1 MTKAELLAQLEE
13 RDAPCTLHIAGED
26 RVYATADDAAQELA
40 AEVDKLLAATTMP
53 QQGNLVEPPDVDTD
67 VIAFV
72 KKVLRPNG
80 PRITNIRF
88 TGEPVDGQGI
98 ARALGENLT
107 WVADEPRQDARGCW
121 WTNVITSADARAYS
135 SRQYLDATSGP
146 RNDEVAA

>member
-1 MTKAELLAQLEE
+1 MATRKTKAQLVEEVEELKAQL
-13 RDAPCTLHIAGED
+13 A
-26 RVYATADDAAQELA
+26 AAQA
-40 AEVDKLLAATTMP
+40 P
-53 QQGNLVEPPDVDTD
+53 QQGNLIAPSDVDD
-67 VIAFV
+67 SVIAFV

-80 PRITNIRF
+80 PRITNVRF

-146 RNDEVAA
+146 RNDMEDAA